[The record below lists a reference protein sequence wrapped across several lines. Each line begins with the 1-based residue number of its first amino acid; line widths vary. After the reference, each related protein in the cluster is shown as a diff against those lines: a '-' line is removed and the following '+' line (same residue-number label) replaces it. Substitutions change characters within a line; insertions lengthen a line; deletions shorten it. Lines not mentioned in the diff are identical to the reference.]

1 MEIVGFSLHQQNS
14 HDRLSEPRQCLLPT
28 NEVSTAINLQ
38 YLPWIYFSLHSAFL
52 CFRLN
57 HITSSALLR
66 VLGSIGNWSKASALF
81 EELGTRNAGNLDP
94 FSFTATSDACVETA
108 QWTQTL
114 GLLERTSSTSIEMGL
129 QKISLA
135 NIAIGAT
142 GVATLWSTA
151 LKLFSAELGVQRTSI
166 TYNAAVS
173 SLGQS
178 ARWQLALMLL
188 KQLEDQLAHGND
200 ITFTAVINACE
211 RAEAATEMPSSRMP
225 RVKSSIHDSLCESP
239 RRNALSSLRALSCPS
254 KNCMIY
260 TVYLS
265 I

>member
-38 YLPWIYFSLHSAFL
+38 SLPWI

-166 TYNAAVS
+166 TYNAAIS

-178 ARWQLALMLL
+178 ARWQLALMFL

-225 RVKSSIHDSLCESP
+225 RVKSSICFANLLEEM
-239 RRNALSSLRALSCPS
+239 L
-254 KNCMIY
+254 
-260 TVYLS
+260 
-265 I
+265 

>member
-1 MEIVGFSLHQQNS
+1 MS
-14 HDRLSEPRQCLLPT
+14 
-28 NEVSTAINLQ
+28 
-38 YLPWIYFSLHSAFL
+38 
-52 CFRLN
+52 

-81 EELGTRNAGNLDP
+81 QELGTRANLDP

-108 QWTQTL
+108 QWTQAL
-114 GLLERTSSTSIEMGL
+114 GLLERTSNTRIEMGL

-142 GVATLWSTA
+142 GASTLWSNA
-151 LKLFSAELGVQRTSI
+151 LELFSELGVQRTSI
-166 TYNAAVS
+166 TYNAAMS

-211 RAEAATEMPSSRMP
+211 RAQPTLNLPLDATQQRFPLE
-225 RVKSSIHDSLCESP
+225 
-239 RRNALSSLRALSCPS
+239 
-254 KNCMIY
+254 KNGQD
-260 TVYLS
+260 
-265 I
+265 

>member
-1 MEIVGFSLHQQNS
+1 M
-14 HDRLSEPRQCLLPT
+14 LS
-28 NEVSTAINLQ
+28 
-38 YLPWIYFSLHSAFL
+38 L

-166 TYNAAVS
+166 TYNAAIS

-178 ARWQLALMLL
+178 ARWQLALMFL

-211 RAEAATEMPSSRMP
+211 RAEAADFGPGNKMPSSRMP